1 MARKKTSV
9 FDDIMLLA
17 SKAPWWVGVILA
29 VVSYLVMHA
38 VASRPVMPA
47 GVSPGKVGEA
57 VSKGMI
63 TTLAMFGQYLFPA
76 AFGLGAVV
84 SAITS
89 AKTKLQYGKV
99 QKRSDVS
106 VLNEMNW
113 EDFERLVGEYFRRSG
128 YSVTR
133 AGGSGPD
140 GGLDLALRKG
150 GETYLVQCKQW
161 RAYKVGVQSVREFYG
176 VMSSRGAAG
185 GYFVT
190 SGEYTKE
197 AKAFVRGLNLEL
209 VDGKK
214 LKEIIELARRS
225 PEAAV
230 ASPESVHP
238 ATAPACPK
246 CGMLMLKRTARKGSN
261 AGKEFWGCQDFP
273 KCDGVRSL

>member
-1 MARKKTSV
+1 MARKRTSV
-9 FDDIMLLA
+9 FEDIVMIV
-17 SKAPWWVGVILA
+17 SMAPWWVGVILA

-47 GVSPGKVGEA
+47 GVSPGQVGEA
-57 VSKGMI
+57 VSKGMT
-63 TTLAMFGQYLFPA
+63 TTLAMLGQYLFPA

-176 VMSSRGAAG
+176 VLSSRGAAG

-209 VDGKK
+209 VDGEK
-214 LKEIIELARRS
+214 LKKMIEVARKK
-225 PEAAV
+225 PEAPV
-230 ASPESVHP
+230 VVPETGQAAAP
-238 ATAPACPK
+238 PACPK
-246 CGMLMLKRTARKGSN
+246 CGIAMTKRIARRGN
-261 AGKEFWGCQDFP
+261 HAGKEFWGCQDYP
-273 KCDGVRSL
+273 RCDGIRSL